1 MTLGQCVSY
10 FCLLFTSPSPV
21 VIDMKLR
28 KIFIILVKI
37 APLTVSSCQTDF
49 SKGLSLLLK
58 SLISISFMETFLVNY
73 KDHEV
78 LVIEYAEKK
87 CFFVEKEN

>member
-1 MTLGQCVSY
+1 
-10 FCLLFTSPSPV
+10 
-21 VIDMKLR
+21 
-28 KIFIILVKI
+28 
-37 APLTVSSCQTDF
+37 
-49 SKGLSLLLK
+49 
-58 SLISISFMETFLVNY
+58 METFLVNY